1 MTRLQTFTEKF
12 PDRAERLDRVI
23 GPLIGQT
30 GREEGRIAR
39 EALDQVE
46 ARILAAIYG
55 EDAPVIPELA
65 AKLSPLGG
73 TGRE

>member
-46 ARILAAIYG
+46 ARILAAVWG
-55 EDAPVIPELA
+55 DEEPVIPSSSA
-65 AKLSPLGG
+65 TVPL
-73 TGRE
+73 TTP